1 MEVIFSPAIALMS
14 RLRYPAKFAVMG
26 LLSLV
31 VIGFLLASLI
41 GGQSTAIRLAGNER
55 AGLELIGPIHKQ
67 VQLTQQHRGLS
78 AGYLGGNAA
87 MKPKLDAK
95 QAEVVAAIK
104 AVDELERR
112 HAALL
117 KISPEWSGVKA
128 DWEKLRGGL
137 ESMKV
142 PETLAAHGALIE
154 RVLRLQVQAADAG
167 SLVGD
172 PDIDSFYLIDTLI
185 HRLPAMLERL
195 GKVRAKGTGTL
206 SKKEISEADKV
217 EFQVHLAV
225 LKQTLDVLR
234 LNLDKAGRQNPAIA
248 TSLNRLGADLA
259 TASNEVMS
267 MIANDL
273 LSGRFSIPPQTYFDK
288 CTDTIDIGY
297 RGLFTTL
304 IPTLDSLLKARQDR
318 LQRDLA
324 LEIGASAIF
333 VLLLLWLAGGA
344 YYAVIRA
351 VHDLSREATA
361 MAGGD
366 LTVRITM
373 STRDELSE
381 VGESFNRM
389 AESIQALLRSVQ
401 QTASSVNDAAASVS
415 RSAVRVSDSS
425 EEQSGAA
432 TGMASAIQEMTAS
445 IDQISEHARTAQK
458 VSVES
463 GDLSEQG
470 GRIVDDT
477 VREIELIAQTVNESA
492 RIIEQLGKH
501 SENISAIVNVIKEIA
516 DQTNLLALNAA
527 IEAARAGEQGRGFAV
542 VADEV
547 RKLAERTT
555 QSTKEISDMIGAI
568 QQGTES
574 AVASMQGG
582 VSRVA
587 EGVTL
592 SRRAGEAIARI
603 RQGTQ
608 DVRQSVGD
616 ISDAMG
622 EQSQASNEIARGVEH
637 IAQMAERNSTEV
649 RATADT
655 VLHLEQMAT
664 TLQAE
669 VQRFRV

>member
-492 RIIEQLGKH
+492 RIIERLGKH

>member
-267 MIANDL
+267 MIADDL

-492 RIIEQLGKH
+492 RIIERLGKH

>member
-1 MEVIFSPAIALMS
+1 M
-14 RLRYPAKFAVMG
+14 
-26 LLSLV
+26 
-31 VIGFLLASLI
+31 
-41 GGQSTAIRLAGNER
+41 
-55 AGLELIGPIHKQ
+55 
-67 VQLTQQHRGLS
+67 
-78 AGYLGGNAA
+78 
-87 MKPKLDAK
+87 
-95 QAEVVAAIK
+95 
-104 AVDELERR
+104 DELERR

-492 RIIEQLGKH
+492 RIIERLGKH
-501 SENISAIVNVIKEIA
+501 SENISAIVN
-516 DQTNLLALNAA
+516 
-527 IEAARAGEQGRGFAV
+527 AV
-542 VADEV
+542 SYTH
-547 RKLAERTT
+547 L
-555 QSTKEISDMIGAI
+555 
-568 QQGTES
+568 
-574 AVASMQGG
+574 
-582 VSRVA
+582 
-587 EGVTL
+587 TL
-592 SRRAGEAIARI
+592 PTR
-603 RQGTQ
+603 
-608 DVRQSVGD
+608 DLV
-616 ISDAMG
+616 
-622 EQSQASNEIARGVEH
+622 
-637 IAQMAERNSTEV
+637 
-649 RATADT
+649 
-655 VLHLEQMAT
+655 
-664 TLQAE
+664 
-669 VQRFRV
+669 